1 MAYTRLPWLLNRLPL
16 KIKITTIFNNNIT
29 IRGLYFA
36 FTQNKR
42 SQSIV
47 SMLHIKE
54 FIQVYLPLVGRA
66 LMALGYLLERYGDV
80 EPPVPSAVVLVGHLC
95 VLSDPRTLAP
105 GTSRTLFVNLLL
117 FLSNVLVFLY
127 DFIIALWFDVP
138 ITKKR
143 EEAETA

>member
-1 MAYTRLPWLLNRLPL
+1 
-16 KIKITTIFNNNIT
+16 
-29 IRGLYFA
+29 
-36 FTQNKR
+36 
-42 SQSIV
+42 
-47 SMLHIKE
+47 MLHIKE